1 MLAERTAIY
10 PVRTKTRPE
19 AARDIC
25 STFRNH
31 VTYVVADAFTHAQVG
46 RVL

>member
-1 MLAERTAIY
+1 MLAKRTAIH
-10 PVRTKTRPE
+10 PVHSKTRPE

-25 STFRNH
+25 GTFRNH
-31 VTYVVADAFTHAQVG
+31 VTYVLADAFTHAQVG